1 MAIGNKIIN
10 KASNNSFI
18 TTLYETNLVTY
29 PYYLCVFTSDVS
41 ALSKAFICTDL
52 STHQERYNEFLITE
66 TSGTEILTSGT
77 ITLNP
82 TGQWSYK
89 IYGQSSSTNLDPNLA
104 TALLEIGQLRVV
116 GTEQTYY
123 SNNGADNTFYI
134 NE

>member
-1 MAIGNKIIN
+1 MAIGNKVIN
-10 KASNNSFI
+10 KSSNSSFI
-18 TTLYETNLVTY
+18 TTLYETNSLAY
-29 PYYLCVFTSDVS
+29 AYYLCVFTSDVS
-41 ALSKAFICTDL
+41 ALSKSFICQDI

-89 IYGQSSSTNLDPNLA
+89 IYGQSSASNLDPLLA
-104 TALLEIGQLRVV
+104 TSLLEIGQLHVV
-116 GTEQTYY
+116 GTSTTFYA
-123 SNNGADNTFYI
+123 NNNENNTFYI